1 MKPSS
6 TVSMCAV
13 AAIFACSHEQRPPSS
28 QEAVSS
34 RTQPLVVTPSPVRS
48 VATTA
53 PVRPLATTATP
64 PVVPPEP
71 SVSQDEPLLTPASGV
86 ATPRTGSAQLVP
98 NAAPQDKA
106 DTAEDQAS
114 VREIREL
121 LAADKTIS
129 PSAKLTI
136 VARNGRVWLRGQVT
150 TAEVTTAEE
159 RAAIERSARRAGGV
173 VDVRNELVVME

>member
-1 MKPSS
+1 MKPSI

-13 AAIFACSHEQRPPSS
+13 AAILACSHDQRPPSS
-28 QEAVSS
+28 QEAVATQS
-34 RTQPLVVTPSPVRS
+34 QPLVAAP
-48 VATTA
+48 A

-86 ATPRTGSAQLVP
+86 ATPRTGSLELVP

-121 LAADKTIS
+121 LAADKSIS
-129 PSAKLTI
+129 PSARLTI
-136 VARNGRVWLRGQVT
+136 VARNGRVWLRGQ
-150 TAEVTTAEE
+150 VTTAEE